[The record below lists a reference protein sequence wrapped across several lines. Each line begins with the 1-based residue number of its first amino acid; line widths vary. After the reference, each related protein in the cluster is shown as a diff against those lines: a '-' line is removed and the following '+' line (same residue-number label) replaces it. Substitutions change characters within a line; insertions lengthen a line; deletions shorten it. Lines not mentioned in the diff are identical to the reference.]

1 MKKGMLSP
9 MYTSYIPKRE
19 WEQTTQSPIV
29 PATDNGTNDT
39 KPEFIRLPK
48 AKCRCPF
55 TGLSRTSLVELVDH
69 GAVKAVKLRKRGS
82 IRGIT
87 LLHRESLLGYLHGL
101 STEGGAK

>member
-1 MKKGMLSP
+1 M
-9 MYTSYIPKRE
+9 
-19 WEQTTQSPIV
+19 
-29 PATDNGTNDT
+29 PAVFNGTSNT
-39 KPEFIRLPK
+39 NPEFIRLPK
-48 AKCRCPF
+48 AKSRCPF

-101 STEGGAK
+101 SMEGGVK

>member
-1 MKKGMLSP
+1 MHDA
-9 MYTSYIPKRE
+9 YIPKRG
-19 WEQTTQSPIV
+19 WQQTTQSPVV
-29 PATDNGTNDT
+29 PATDNGTSNT

-48 AKCRCPF
+48 AKSRCPF

-101 STEGGAK
+101 AMEGGVK